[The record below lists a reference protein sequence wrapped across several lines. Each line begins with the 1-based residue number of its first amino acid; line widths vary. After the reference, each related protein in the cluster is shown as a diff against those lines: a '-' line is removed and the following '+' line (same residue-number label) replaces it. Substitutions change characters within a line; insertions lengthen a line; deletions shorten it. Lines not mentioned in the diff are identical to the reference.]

1 VLITIPAGTT
11 RKKRSVTTTG
21 TIIETH
27 PEPALHIGAV
37 GPVHRL
43 VDRPTVGR
51 SFSSSPS
58 ATTST
63 WATGVGVADLRQA
76 DPHHPSACRT
86 NVITEGVDPQI
97 SCYDKSSKQ
106 YFKKHRASRTETV
119 IGNTR
124 DLGVG
129 RRVTAKNSKARR
141 AAGGAGNHRLYDA
154 QAAEAGQL
162 RK

>member
-1 VLITIPAGTT
+1 L
-11 RKKRSVTTTG
+11 
-21 TIIETH
+21 
-27 PEPALHIGAV
+27 
-37 GPVHRL
+37 
-43 VDRPTVGR
+43 
-51 SFSSSPS
+51 
-58 ATTST
+58 
-63 WATGVGVADLRQA
+63 
-76 DPHHPSACRT
+76 
-86 NVITEGVDPQI
+86 
-97 SCYDKSSKQ
+97 
-106 YFKKHRASRTETV
+106 HRASRAETV